1 MPKISK
7 DSVEPL
13 RSYNENVVARKRFP
27 SIFGWP
33 FSNFDGA
40 PRMHPLRYRA
50 EILRAGSRGGPCD
63 LEKKAKGLVKPLRSY
78 NENVAIFVDFFAI
91 FKL

>member
-1 MPKISK
+1 
-7 DSVEPL
+7 
-13 RSYNENVVARKRFP
+13 
-27 SIFGWP
+27 
-33 FSNFDGA
+33 
-40 PRMHPLRYRA
+40 MHPLRYRA